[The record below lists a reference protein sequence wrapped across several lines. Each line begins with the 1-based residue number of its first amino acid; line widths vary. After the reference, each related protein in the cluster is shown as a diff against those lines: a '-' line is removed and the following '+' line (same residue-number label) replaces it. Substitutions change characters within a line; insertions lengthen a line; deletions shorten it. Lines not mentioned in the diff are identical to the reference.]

1 MVCNMTHSLLRL
13 FTILLFSATVQAAE
27 NLENALSISKPE
39 VLKSLES
46 QGFALADLVNPGQ
59 KLGVVDNSVLSK
71 TNFKVILDSLRTE
84 MDIYQKNNPTSGVGL
99 AFGQRLFDLNYL
111 THARARFALVGV
123 INRMDVGYKNPNYCG
138 EIRFIYR
145 LAYMVES
152 QGVNVASRLP
162 ITINLLLHQGS
173 RNSQQGCLGIAQ
185 RWQTVTS
192 ESTAQDILTSGPLN
206 PAVFNPAQL
215 KDLEINMQISRMAAS
230 ERPDFGGHAEYLL
243 KAYEWT
249 GKGFAET
256 TLENQ
261 IDRAR
266 LQAEPSL
273 MSELVAWIKD
283 PQNLKT
289 IDDGTMILPKKFLAK
304 SAISIAPGGI
314 NRSGNRLFYG
324 LLPSAA
330 TDSIHSQNLE
340 NIKSSTAL
348 LRRLNE
354 STCVGCH
361 QTRAIG
367 GFHFTGRDPQ
377 GKYAG
382 NSVFLPGSA
391 HFMGDLARRREIV
404 DAFARNEK
412 IDYSRGFAARPQERR
427 SQKLIGTG
435 LMNGWGAHCS
445 TGKDPSFSGW
455 TCAQGLT
462 CKTLLEKEDSL
473 GLGICL
479 AETQQVGD
487 PCEMG
492 KIVTSAF
499 GKDKYIRTSDK
510 LTVTLPNAMC
520 SPQSQMPGTR
530 TGGFLN
536 GNVRTLSCDNL
547 PAEASCGPLPAARP
561 GFNACIGTKNFD
573 ACLKEYSLGVGLRG
587 CDQLNPCRDD
597 YICAE
602 SFESNRGSCVPPYF
616 LFQFRV
622 DGHPKKAVAP
632 ISQGN

>member
-1 MVCNMTHSLLRL
+1 MKPSLFSLL
-13 FTILLFSATVQAAE
+13 TAILFSTVAFQATAQE
-27 NLENALSISKPE
+27 NLEDALSISQPE
-39 VLKSLES
+39 ILRPLEA
-46 QGFALADLVNPGQ
+46 QGFSLADLMNPGQ

-71 TNFKVILDSLRTE
+71 SNFKAILENLKSEINL
-84 MDIYQKNNPTSGVGL
+84 YQQNNPKAGVGL
-99 AFGQRLFDLNYL
+99 AFDQRLFDLNYL
-111 THARARFALVGV
+111 THARARFVLVGV
-123 INRMDVGYKNPNYCG
+123 INRMDLGYKDPNHCG

-145 LAYMVES
+145 LAYNVES

-162 ITINLLLHQGS
+162 ITINLLLHQGNS
-173 RNSQQGCLGIAQ
+173 GSQQGCQEIAK
-185 RWQTVTS
+185 RWQTVNAN
-192 ESTAQDILTSGPLN
+192 STAQDITSTGPLN
-206 PAVFNPAQL
+206 PSVFNPAAL

-249 GKGFAET
+249 GQSFVET

-266 LQAEPSL
+266 LQADSSL
-273 MSELVAWIKD
+273 MNELAAWIAV
-283 PQNLKT
+283 PQNLKA

-304 SAISIAPGGI
+304 RAISIAPGGI

-324 LLPSAA
+324 LLPSSA
-330 TDSIHSQNLE
+330 TEFIKTQSLQ

-391 HFMGDLARRREIV
+391 HFMGDLARRREII
-404 DAFARNEK
+404 DAFASNK
-412 IDYSRGFAARPQERR
+412 TIDYSRGFAARPQESR
-427 SQKLIGTG
+427 SQKLNGTG

-455 TCAQGLT
+455 TCAPGLT

-492 KIVTSAF
+492 KIVTTEF
-499 GKDKYIRTSDK
+499 GKDKYTRTSQK
-510 LTVTLPNAMC
+510 LVVTLPNAMC
-520 SPQSQMPGTR
+520 SPQSQAPGTR

-536 GNVRTLSCDNL
+536 GNVRTLSCENL

-561 GFNACIGTKNFD
+561 GFNSCIGTKNFD
-573 ACLKEYSLGVGLRG
+573 ACLKEFSMGVGLRA
-587 CDQLNPCRDD
+587 CDQFNPCRDD

-602 SFESNRGSCVPPYF
+602 SFESDRGSCVPPYF

-632 ISQGN
+632 ISQAK